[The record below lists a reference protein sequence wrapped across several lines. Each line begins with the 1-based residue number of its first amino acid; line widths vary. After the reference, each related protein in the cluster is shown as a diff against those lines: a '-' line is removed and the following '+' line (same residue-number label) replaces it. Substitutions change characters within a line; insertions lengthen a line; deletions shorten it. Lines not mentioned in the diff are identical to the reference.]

1 MSCQLLSRGNIRTSV
16 EQVADETAAKIVR
29 RKVRYASFG
38 GASKE
43 NVENGLIR
51 YAVHCDS
58 ASTFINSA
66 KERTGITTT
75 GNKPLFQCIGRSV
88 GGITEPVF
96 SSFGTTDR
104 QFAGLDVEV
113 REVEP
118 NTFRTPK
125 TRSIKN
131 GNESGVTNSGR

>member
-1 MSCQLLSRGNIRTSV
+1 MQQLRRSPLRSFAAPIITSRCLDTGMSCQLLSRGNIRTSV

-75 GNKPLFQCIGRSV
+75 G
-88 GGITEPVF
+88 
-96 SSFGTTDR
+96 
-104 QFAGLDVEV
+104 
-113 REVEP
+113 
-118 NTFRTPK
+118 
-125 TRSIKN
+125 
-131 GNESGVTNSGR
+131 